1 MIAVLTI
8 LGFSLYDTVATYDK
22 IKENLETQSLVARL
36 GADGA
41 IDLSLNQVLMRSV
54 NTSLVVLLPILSLLL
69 FGGETLKDFAFAM
82 FIGTAIGVHSS
93 IFLAAPLFSVL
104 KAREVRFKQLEQ
116 KRTERER
123 VVARRAA
130 ATTATPGTAT
140 GEAAARA
147 TARTGTVAQPR
158 PGQRSKRRSRRPS
171 ASGGD
176 PWRSSSIKAP
186 IRDVPDFP
194 EPGIVFKDITPVLA
208 HPDAM
213 STIID
218 LIVVHFGRGTVDKV
232 VGIEARGFILAAPVA
247 YHFNAGFV
255 PIRKVGKLR
264 RRISEEYEL
273 EYGSATLELHRDAVQ
288 QGERVPIVDDVLA
301 TGGTA
306 RAAASLV
313 ERCGGTTRGGSP
325 ASSSSSS

>member
-8 LGFSLYDTVATYDK
+8 LGFSLYDTVVIDK

-82 FIGTAIGVHSS
+82 FIGTAIGVYSS

-104 KAREVRFKQLEQ
+104 KARGVRFKQLEQ

-130 ATTATPGTAT
+130 ATTATPGTAIRRGGRRPRDGPHRHGRT
-140 GEAAARA
+140 TAAG
-147 TARTGTVAQPR
+147 TAVG
-158 PGQRSKRRSRRPS
+158 GGSRRPS

-176 PWRSSSIKAP
+176 PWRSSRS
-186 IRDVPDFP
+186 
-194 EPGIVFKDITPVLA
+194 
-208 HPDAM
+208 
-213 STIID
+213 
-218 LIVVHFGRGTVDKV
+218 
-232 VGIEARGFILAAPVA
+232 
-247 YHFNAGFV
+247 
-255 PIRKVGKLR
+255 R
-264 RRISEEYEL
+264 R
-273 EYGSATLELHRDAVQ
+273 
-288 QGERVPIVDDVLA
+288 
-301 TGGTA
+301 
-306 RAAASLV
+306 
-313 ERCGGTTRGGSP
+313 
-325 ASSSSSS
+325 